1 MKRRFLF
8 GRGTAG
14 ERAFFEEEE
23 IEKRFQKC
31 DVLVVGSGGA
41 ALRGAIAA
49 YETFPEGKIC
59 LITKGKLG
67 GGSVTG
73 TAVSDRMAFHA
84 TLPYTEPGGPDN
96 WTYHARDIFE
106 IGGRV
111 SDGDLA
117 VILAKNSGAALEYL
131 ATLGVPFARTS
142 HGRFDQF
149 VTDGSEFARAC
160 YTGPETA
167 IEISKA
173 LRHKVQERPIEIFE
187 YTMLYRLIVENNRV
201 VGAFGLKKNRGDLPE
216 LVIFQTPAVLF
227 GTGGAGQVFEQN
239 VYPAGMTGDGY
250 ALSYEAG
257 AELVNMEFQQ
267 IGLCSVKTH
276 LACSG
281 SMMRSMPRFVTED
294 GHDLLP
300 GHLPGKSQTEI
311 IELIFGKG
319 ANWPISAEKE
329 NTAVDLAVY
338 REIQKG
344 HRVFLDY
351 SENPPGFD
359 FNALSNEI
367 KEKYRREIKQ
377 AATPEVRQSRP
388 LERLREINP
397 QAIAWLKKHGVD
409 LEAGDRLEIAPSV
422 QHFQGGIKIRQKGNA
437 RVRGLFAAGECAGGQ
452 HGANRPGGNALMD
465 SQVFGKIAGEAA
477 AEEAKSQNKNPKFDV
492 DVRKEETELDALLGK
507 KEGAPVS
514 DIWKR
519 VRQISYRFASM
530 IRTESGLHDGLA
542 ELNELRKEPIRLDG
556 RGLQGYFELRSILA
570 VSEMIFRSARLRR
583 ESRGPHLYFKD
594 EKDPWPQPAGGKE
607 WERYAVL
614 RKKDGKMHVEW
625 RKPVPLTL

>member
-1 MKRRFLF
+1 M
-8 GRGTAG
+8 
-14 ERAFFEEEE
+14 
-23 IEKRFQKC
+23 
-31 DVLVVGSGGA
+31 LVVGSGGA

-49 YETFPEGKIC
+49 YDTFPEGTIC
-59 LITKGKLG
+59 LVTKGKLG

-117 VILAKNSGAALEYL
+117 IILAKNSGAALEYL
-131 ATLGVPFARTS
+131 ASLGVPFVRKS
-142 HGRFDQF
+142 DGRFDQF

-173 LRHKVQERPIEIFE
+173 LRRKIGQLPIQIFE
-187 YTMLYRLIVENNRV
+187 NTMLYRVAVENNQV
-201 VGAFGLKKNRGDLPE
+201 VGAFGLKKNRGELPGFVVFE
-216 LVIFQTPAVLF
+216 TPAILF
-227 GTGGAGQVFEQN
+227 GTGGAGQGFEQN

-257 AELVNMEFQQ
+257 AQLVNMEFQQ

-300 GHLPGKSQTEI
+300 GHLPGKSQLEI

-329 NTAVDLAVY
+329 NTAIDLAVY

-351 SENPPGFD
+351 SQNPAGFD
-359 FNALSNEI
+359 FESLSAKT
-367 KEKYRREIKQ
+367 KEKYRGEIKQ
-377 AATPEVRQSRP
+377 PVRPDLRQGRP

-422 QHFQGGIKIRQKGNA
+422 QHFQGGIKIRQKGDTRA
-437 RVRGLFAAGECAGGQ
+437 SGLFAAGECAGGQ

-465 SQVFGKIAGEAA
+465 SQVFGRIAGEAA
-477 AEEAKSQNKNPKFDV
+477 ARLAKSRKLASGLQAEAQ
-492 DVRKEETELDALLGK
+492 KEERGLQTLLAK
-507 KEGAPVS
+507 KDGTPVS
-514 DIWKR
+514 QVWKE
-519 VRQISYRFASM
+519 VRQLSYRFASM
-530 IRTESGLHDGLA
+530 IRTESGLNQALA
-542 ELNELRKEPIRLDG
+542 DLKELQAEPLRLDG
-556 RGLQGYFELRSILA
+556 RGLPGYFELRSVLTVA
-570 VSEMIFRSARLRR
+570 EMIFRSARLRR
-583 ESRGPHLYFKD
+583 ESRGPHLFFRN
-594 EKDPWPQPAGGKE
+594 EKDSWPQPGGGEE

-614 RKKDGKMHVEW
+614 WKENDQMRVEW
-625 RKPVPLTL
+625 QKPVPLTF